1 MASID
6 FCLSMKC
13 SELSTRPLINNESS
27 ISIEDF
33 VTMVQSM
40 RKFFYCAQ
48 KSGLPCTKVK
58 VQHVTS
64 KGPFRT
70 HPSLATLE
78 FVMGS
83 A

>member
-27 ISIEDF
+27 ISIEEF

-40 RKFFYCAQ
+40 
-48 KSGLPCTKVK
+48 
-58 VQHVTS
+58 S
-64 KGPFRT
+64 KLF
-70 HPSLATLE
+70 
-78 FVMGS
+78 
-83 A
+83 